1 MVLFYCSNGFGGKI
15 NKLFIDEIWKWFHN
29 WRKKSLRF
37 ELNKT
42 WTLQW
47 TPVFHTLYI
56 NVPGWGVTIIVSMA
70 SEILG
75 HRGPKVI

>member
-15 NKLFIDEIWKWFHN
+15 NKLFIDVIWKWFHN

-42 WTLQW
+42 W
-47 TPVFHTLYI
+47 TLYI